1 MSQLEVKNLSTTF
14 DIEVGTV
21 TAVDK
26 VSFSLE
32 KGKTLGIVGESGSG
46 KSVTSLSIMR
56 LLPVPMGKSSGE
68 ILLNG
73 TDILKLPVEE
83 MLRIRGFKIS
93 MIFQEPMTALNPVHT
108 IGKQLME
115 TFHIHFPDMSKEET
129 FKKSVEMLEKVGI
142 PAPEKRIYEYPHQ
155 LSGGMRQRVV
165 IAIALSCEPDIL
177 IADEPTTALDVTIQ
191 AQILELMKELQKKNG
206 MSIIF
211 ITHDLGVVA
220 EMCDDVVVMY
230 AGRVVEQASV
240 HAIFAKPRHP
250 YTHALLDSI
259 PKLDGVRKSKLETIE
274 GMVPS
279 LSELPEGCRFGPRS
293 GFEHKEEAYKHRP
306 EMKEIA
312 KGHRIEW
319 CECCQ
324 KGLKAQLEALGET
337 YEVES

>member
-1 MSQLEVKNLSTTF
+1 MSQLEVKDLSTTF
-14 DIEVGTV
+14 DVEVGTV

-56 LLPVPMGKSSGE
+56 LLPVPMGKSTGQVLFEGS
-68 ILLNG
+68 
-73 TDILKLPVEE
+73 DILSLPVEE

-115 TFHIHFPDMSKEET
+115 TFHLHFPKMSKEET
-129 FKKSVEMLEKVGI
+129 FNKSVEMLEKVGI
-142 PAPEKRIYEYPHQ
+142 PAPEKRIHEYPHQ

-191 AQILELMKELQKKNG
+191 AQILELMRELQKKNG

-230 AGRVVEQASV
+230 AGRIVEQASV
-240 HAIFAKPRHP
+240 ESLFAKPRHP

-259 PKLDGVRKSKLETIE
+259 PKLDGVRKSTLVTIE
-274 GMVPS
+274 GMVPA
-279 LSELPEGCRFGPRS
+279 LSDLPDGCRFGPRS
-293 GFEHKEEAYKHRP
+293 GFEHQEKAYELRP
-306 EMKEIA
+306 AMKEIA
-312 KGHRIEW
+312 TNHWIE
-319 CECCQ
+319 CCDCCQ
-324 KGLKAQLEALGET
+324 KGLKTHLESKGED
-337 YEVES
+337 YEVTS